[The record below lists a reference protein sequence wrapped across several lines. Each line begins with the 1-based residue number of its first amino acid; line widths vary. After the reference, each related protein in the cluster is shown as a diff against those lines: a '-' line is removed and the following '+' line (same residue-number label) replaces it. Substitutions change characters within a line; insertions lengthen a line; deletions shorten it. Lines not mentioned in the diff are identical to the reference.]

1 MTIDKSCT
9 LCVSGGFL
17 VLDRRLLKVVSGI
30 GGGVLFLA
38 ELSLCRCVA
47 VDRLVLLR
55 RLAGSISATVGLL
68 LGLFCLKTV
77 DFLLCLGDVL
87 WIVLAMLVLLSGW

>member
-9 LCVSGGFL
+9 LCVGGGFL
-17 VLDRRLLKVVSGI
+17 VLDRCLLEVVSGV
-30 GGGVLFLA
+30 GGGVLLLL
-38 ELSLCRCVA
+38 ELSLCRCIA

-87 WIVLAMLVLLSGW
+87 RILLATFRLSFG